1 MANPGKGKE
10 EKKVKRPTEQKRQIQ
25 NEKRRVMNKGSRSRV
40 RTGIKS
46 YLDALKGQDMAK
58 KEASLNELFSLVD
71 KAAKKGV
78 FKLNKASRIK
88 SRMASKLQ
96 KGLVG

>member
-10 EKKVKRPTEQKRQIQ
+10 EKKVKRPTQQKRQIQ
-25 NEKRRVMNKGSRSRV
+25 SEKRRVINKMARSRV
-40 RTGIKS
+40 RSALKS
-46 YLDALKGQDMAK
+46 LNEALKGQESSN
-58 KEASLNELFSLVD
+58 KEAKLNELFSLVD

-88 SRMASKLQ
+88 SRMASKLHSA
-96 KGLVG
+96 